1 MKTSLFNIQGEIIG
15 QITLPSKT
23 FDVKVSPTIIAQSIR
38 VYLANQRKSHAK
50 AKDRGDVSGTTK
62 KMWSQKGTGRARHG
76 SAKAGIFVGGG
87 SAHGPQ
93 GNQNYKLKLSKK
105 MKTAALKAVFTQFA
119 TNKCIIVVDKLS
131 TLEPKT
137 KIAQSFIDKIEK
149 QSELLAKSKKIGI
162 ISSKSLVNVNRAFGN
177 IPGFSLMSLSS
188 LNTYNLS
195 NQNIL
200 IFTKKAIESLK

>member
-1 MKTSLFNIQGEIIG
+1 MKTSIYNIQGEVVG
-15 QITLPSKT
+15 QITLPAKT
-23 FDVKVSPTIIAQSIR
+23 FDVKISPTLIAQSIR
-38 VYLANQRKSHAK
+38 VYLSNQRKSHAT
-50 AKDRGDVSGTTK
+50 AKDRGDVAGTTK

-93 GNQNYKLKLSKK
+93 GNQNYTLKLSKK
-105 MKTAALKAVFTQFA
+105 MKTAALKAVLTQFA
-119 TNKCIIVVDKLS
+119 TSKSIIVVDKLS

-137 KIAQSFIDKIEK
+137 KAAWSFVDKLEK
-149 QSELLAKSKKIGI
+149 QSESLAKSKKIGI
-162 ISSKSLVNVNRAFGN
+162 ITSKSLPNVKRAFGN
-177 IPGFSLMSLSS
+177 IPGLNLLSLNT

-195 NQNIL
+195 NQNFL